1 MSEQELRLEAMRL
14 ATSILAGSGE
24 SSWNTILL
32 AQHIYSFLTVGSV
45 PGDETEKAA

>member
-14 ATSILAGSGE
+14 ATSILAGSGQ

-32 AQHIYSFLTVGSV
+32 AQHIYNFLTIGSV
-45 PGDETEKAA
+45 PGDANEEAA